1 MTKTAVLLCL
11 ILAAPIP
18 AVRAQGHDAAPAGKP
33 ATLFQ
38 GLGHLHHPIHTAS
51 LEAQRFFDQGL
62 TLVYAFNHEEAA
74 RSFEH
79 AAALDPK
86 SPMPFWGIALAVG
99 PNYNMDV
106 DLDREKQ
113 AYDAIQK
120 ALALANHAPANERDY
135 CAALAKRFSN
145 DPKADPHQ
153 LALNYKDAMRN
164 LAARYPDDP
173 DAATLYAES
182 MMDLHAWQLWTLD
195 GRPGEYTDEIVTVL
209 RAVLRREP
217 EHIGANH
224 YYIHA
229 LEASPHPED
238 ALLSARRLETA
249 VPAAGHLVHMPAHI
263 YARTGDYEG
272 AEKANVAA
280 AAADVAY
287 VHATA
292 AAGSLYDMM
301 YYSHNLHFLAAAC
314 QMEGRLACARQAA
327 DKLAAHV
334 TPGVKQMS
342 MLEWFMPYSI
352 FIRVRFARWEEMLA
366 QPKPEASMPLTTAIW
381 HYGRGL
387 AYAAK
392 GDVPR
397 AGAER
402 QQLADAIE
410 KTPAD
415 APYGYNTARAFLTIA
430 EQVLD
435 ARIASARG
443 DRKTAIDDLRRAVA
457 GQDAFNYDE
466 PPDWYY
472 PVRESLGAALLL
484 DGQAAEAEK
493 VFREDLDRNPRN
505 GRSLFGLWKSLETQG
520 KSAHAMWVKG
530 EFDTAWKNAD
540 VKLSLE
546 DL

>member
-1 MTKTAVLLCL
+1 MTKSALLLCL
-11 ILAAPIP
+11 VLAAPIP
-18 AVRAQGHDAAPAGKP
+18 PGRAQSHDVAPAAKP

-38 GLGHLHHPIHTAS
+38 GLGHLHHPIHSAS
-51 LEAQRFFDQGL
+51 PEAQRFFDQGL

-74 RSFEH
+74 RSFQR
-79 AAALDPK
+79 AAELDSK

-99 PNYNMDV
+99 PNYNIDV
-106 DLDREKQ
+106 DPDREKQ

-120 ALALANHAPANERDY
+120 ALALANDAPANERDY
-135 CAALAKRFSN
+135 CAALATRFSN
-145 DPKADPHQ
+145 DPKADLHQ
-153 LALNYKDAMRN
+153 LALNYKDAMRD

-173 DAATLYAES
+173 DAGTLYAES

-195 GRPGEYTDEIVTVL
+195 GKPGEYTEEIVAVL
-209 RAVLRREP
+209 RSVLRREP
-217 EHIGANH
+217 DHIGANH

-238 ALLSARRLETA
+238 ALLSAKRLETA

-272 AEKANVAA
+272 ADKANVAA

-287 VHATA
+287 VHSSG

-314 QMEGRLACARQAA
+314 NMEGRLACARQAA

-334 TPGVKQMS
+334 APGVKQMS
-342 MLEWFMPYSI
+342 MLEWFMPYST
-352 FIRVRFARWEEMLA
+352 FVRVRFARWDEMLG
-366 QPKPEASMPLTTAIW
+366 QPTPDTSMLLTTAIW

-392 GDVPR
+392 GNEPK

-430 EQVLD
+430 EQTLD
-435 ARIASARG
+435 ARIAAAKG
-443 DRKTAIDDLRRAVA
+443 DRRTAIDDLRQAVA
-457 GQDAFNYDE
+457 GQDVFNYDE

-493 VFREDLDRNPRN
+493 VFREDLGRNPRN
-505 GRSLFGLWKSLETQG
+505 GRSFFGLWKSLEAQG
-520 KSAHAMWVKG
+520 KSADAVWVKS
-530 EFDTAWKNAD
+530 EFDVAWKNAD
-540 VKLSLE
+540 VQLQIE
-546 DL
+546 DY